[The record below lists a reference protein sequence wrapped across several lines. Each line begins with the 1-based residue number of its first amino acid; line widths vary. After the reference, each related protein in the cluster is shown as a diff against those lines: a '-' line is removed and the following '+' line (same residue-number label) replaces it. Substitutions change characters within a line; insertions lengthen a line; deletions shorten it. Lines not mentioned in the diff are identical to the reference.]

1 MAQTSPSQSPPVSR
15 LVDLI
20 VLILVIAA
28 LGVGWQLRQITLFS
42 TELVTVQ
49 NLTVLVPSNSLP
61 LGASHSWHRE
71 DEFAT
76 VTPDGLTVRI
86 NVLPAPPIGVE
97 DPLALVTNRALNQG
111 QAYDMYE
118 TLDSDRL
125 MLNETA
131 AGVLEYAYV
140 EAPSDAFF
148 SSSLEVIHGFELLVG
163 QGNEVYV
170 VTVEAPESQFDQV
183 ERLWAQLQESLRLQ
197 GEQS

>member
-1 MAQTSPSQSPPVSR
+1 MAQTSRTQAPPVSR

-20 VLILVIAA
+20 VLILVIGA

-61 LGASHSWHRE
+61 LGSHGE

-76 VTPDGLTVRI
+76 VTPDGLIVRI

-97 DPLALVTNRALNQG
+97 DPLALVTNRALSQG
-111 QAYDMYE
+111 QVYEMYE
-118 TLDSDRL
+118 TLDSNRL
-125 MLNETA
+125 MLDDTA

-140 EAPSDAFF
+140 DAQSDSFF
-148 SSSLEVIHGFELLVG
+148 SSSLEVMRGFELLIG

-170 VTVEAPESQFDQV
+170 VTVEAPDSQFDQV

-197 GEQS
+197 GEPS